1 MAGRGTREDAG
12 EGGRLTSDGLAV
24 GALGP
29 WRSWAVTGGLWALVI
44 CGALAGVVGLARSG
58 ATGSQ
63 GSTVVPDQP
72 DVAPGEVL
80 GTAEWAVRVSL
91 TGPDPATASG
101 VVADPAGRRRAG
113 VAGVDVVAATAVR
126 AEPVEAGYWAV
137 VVATDVRSDGRGS
150 IFRWFL
156 EIGVVETGAGPVA
169 VTDPA
174 LVPAPVAPVG
184 SVELTGPGPGRPDRS
199 DPVTETVSSFL
210 TALVTG
216 DPAVNRWTAPG
227 VDVWPAAEAGV
238 FGDVELT
245 GITVT
250 RHAGSA
256 ATARAELS
264 VEIDDDSVVVF
275 AYTVQ
280 LVEREGR
287 WEVTDVGGA
296 PPISGPVNDPDEEPS
311 VPPSPAAT
319 GVRPAPAP
327 TSPPVTG
334 GGSSSPIANP

>member
-1 MAGRGTREDAG
+1 M
-12 EGGRLTSDGLAV
+12 
-24 GALGP
+24 GP
-29 WRSWAVTGGLWALVI
+29 WRSWAVTGALWALVI

-58 ATGSQ
+58 AAESQ

-91 TGPDPATASG
+91 TGPDPATASS
-101 VVADPAGRRRAG
+101 VVVDPAEGRRAG
-113 VAGVDVVAATAVR
+113 VAGVDVVAVTAVR
-126 AEPVEAGYWAV
+126 AEPVEDGYWAV
-137 VVATDVRSDGRGS
+137 VVATDVRSAGRGS

-156 EIGVVETGAGPVA
+156 EIGVVETGSGPVA

-245 GITVT
+245 GIAVT
-250 RHAGSA
+250 RHGSDG

-296 PPISGPVNDPDEEPS
+296 PPISEPVDDPDDDPS

-319 GVRPAPAP
+319 GVTPAP
-327 TSPPVTG
+327 TSPAVTG
-334 GGSSSPIANP
+334 AGSSSPTTNP

>member
-1 MAGRGTREDAG
+1 MAGRGIRGDAG
-12 EGGRLTSDGLAV
+12 EGGRLTSDRLAV
-24 GALGP
+24 GALRP
-29 WRSWAVTGGLWALVI
+29 WRSWAVTGALWAFVV

-58 ATGSQ
+58 AAESQ
-63 GSTVVPDQP
+63 GAPVVQDEPR
-72 DVAPGEVL
+72 VAPGEVL

-91 TGPDPATASG
+91 AGPDPGAASS
-101 VVADPAGRRRAG
+101 VVVDPAGRPRASATG
-113 VAGVDVVAATAVR
+113 VNVVAATAVR
-126 AEPVEAGYWAV
+126 AEPVGDGHWAV
-137 VVATDVRSDGRGS
+137 VVATDVRPAERDV

-156 EIGVVETGAGPVA
+156 EIGIAETGSGPVA

-184 SVELTGPGPGRPDRS
+184 SLEVTGPGPGRPDRS

-238 FGDVELT
+238 FGEVELT
-245 GITVT
+245 GIAVT
-250 RHAGSA
+250 RHAGKA

-264 VEIDDDSVVVF
+264 VEMDDESVVVF
-275 AYTVQ
+275 AYTVE

-287 WEVTDVGGA
+287 WEVTEVGGA
-296 PPISGPVNDPDEEPS
+296 PPISGPGDDPDDEPP
-311 VPPSPAAT
+311 VPPTPA
-319 GVRPAPAP
+319 APAP
-327 TSPPVTG
+327 TSSPGPAGAGT
-334 GGSSSPIANP
+334 SSPTTNP